1 MNFLKHKKYSVF
13 FLLLFIVILFFLWSR
28 LFWISILLLILADTI
43 STKITVNFLIK
54 RLPKIVY
61 TIIKY
66 CGLLTLPV
74 CIAIFIRTFFFDV
87 YFVPSSSMER
97 TLFPNDY
104 ILINKFLYGT
114 KLPNYKRDIP
124 VIDGLFKKNNTE
136 HNYNLYTPLKAFK
149 NFYRDDIVVF
159 KSTETNDK
167 FLVKRVIGLPGDTLQ
182 IKNTDVFINN
192 KKLPQRGNYCYNYL
206 DTSIVNRGFLKSY
219 SNKEFKA
226 LNFKEKKYLKKNI
239 LVKQKNSPL
248 LFPYKLAKKQNWTR
262 DNYGQLIIPKK
273 GQIITISLENYDLY
287 KSIIQNYE
295 QVTFQLNKGEHKIYT
310 FKNNYYFMM
319 GDNRH
324 NSIDSRSYG
333 FVPESYIQG
342 KMIKVF

>member
-1 MNFLKHKKYSVF
+1 MNFLKHKKHSVF

-28 LFWISILLLILADTI
+28 LFWISILLLILADNI

-54 RLPKIVY
+54 RLHEIVY

-124 VIDGLFKKNNTE
+124 VIGGLFKKNNTE

-149 NFYRDDIVVF
+149 NFYREDIVVF

-182 IKNTDVFINN
+182 IKNADVFINN
-192 KKLPQRGNYCYNYL
+192 KKLPQRDNYCYNYFENINKSFEIYKNISNNEY
-206 DTSIVNRGFLKSY
+206 DTLND
-219 SNKEFKA
+219 KEQSK
-226 LNFKEKKYLKKNI
+226 LKKMNDSI
-239 LVKQKNSPL
+239 SNNYFIFPYSKQKE
-248 LFPYKLAKKQNWTR
+248 WTR

-273 GQIITISLENYDLY
+273 GQSIIISLENYDLY
-287 KSIIQNYE
+287 KSIIKNYE

-342 KMIKVF
+342 KMIAKF